1 VANDFYDVGKIR
13 QIANTLFLGWGYN
26 FYRKENQLRA
36 DDQLVCAK
44 AAWLLGLAAQSVQAA
59 EAELR
64 RRTIPPPTRE
74 KPFPDPAAMTSAQN
88 LERLGKDIIAI
99 EARLHA
105 LPAPSQDLMTLRYR
119 QEAETLSRLIEADER
134 LVGLSELLRS
144 MLDGQPAEL
153 VIDRY
158 SDVQAGISAIR
169 ATLVDREA
177 ILHSRSPES

>member
-1 VANDFYDVGKIR
+1 
-13 QIANTLFLGWGYN
+13 
-26 FYRKENQLRA
+26 
-36 DDQLVCAK
+36 
-44 AAWLLGLAAQSVQAA
+44 
-59 EAELR
+59 
-64 RRTIPPPTRE
+64 
-74 KPFPDPAAMTSAQN
+74 MTSAQN